1 MFHSFAGWWMGSV
14 VGSCG
19 LFHASIWWVVVYM
32 VNMVRFLLVGGGV
45 MQLLFMYIRLRRD
58 ATLSDCKMQRK
69 LENFSS
75 NSSDASGKTN

>member
-1 MFHSFAGWWMGSV
+1 MFHSFAGWWMGSG

-19 LFHASIWWVVVYM
+19 LFYASMRWVVVYM
-32 VNMVRFLLVGGGV
+32 VNMVFLLVDGV

-69 LENFSS
+69 L
-75 NSSDASGKTN
+75 GKL